1 MASIMIEEIQA
12 EEATPVVAEKSVKK
26 TQKAVKKV
34 AAFEPCDECRSRG
47 ICALMKKCK
56 KGAK

>member
-1 MASIMIEEIQA
+1 MVSIVTDEIQD
-12 EEATPVVAEKSVKK
+12 EEATADVAEKSVKK
-26 TQKAVKKV
+26 TRKAVKKV